1 MKTLYLKS
9 IKIKLIAAVLF
20 IFTATSVYAFGLGD
34 LGNMVG
40 GGGDSGPDL
49 GAKQTAVTASLTD
62 ALKNLSKSQSLMLK
76 ALGLDEQAKLSEE
89 NQKCIAAGDCGAK
102 DDIEKAIEL
111 SESSQKAIVEEIAK
125 GKTLDAESKA
135 VFVTSVPFY
144 IKGAVGTIKTGKE
157 AVDAGKSLASAGPMA
172 LLKVGTLVTIVSNL
186 PTLVTKLAS
195 STGSIVDFM
204 SNNGLEDQASDMKSK
219 IEFK

>member
-9 IKIKLIAAVLF
+9 IKITLIAAVLF

-34 LGNMVG
+34 LIG
-40 GGGDSGPDL
+40 GGGDSGPDF
-49 GAKQTAVTASLTD
+49 GSKQTAVTASLTE

-76 ALGLDEQAKLSEE
+76 ALGLDEKAKLSEE

-102 DDIEKAIEL
+102 DDIEKALEL
-111 SESSQKAIVEEIAK
+111 SKSSQEAIVEEMAK
-125 GKTLDAESKA
+125 GKTLDAASKA
-135 VFVTSVPFY
+135 VFVSSVPFY
-144 IKGAVGTIKTGKE
+144 IKGAIGTIKTGKE

-195 STGSIVDFM
+195 STGSIIDFM

-219 IEFK
+219 IDFKK